1 MFLSSAMNFVSF
13 LFVFVFVVVFSFAL
27 ALSLLSASVQC
38 YKGGT
43 AERTITW
50 LPGILWH
57 LQVTIFSFARA
68 SRILIL
74 YYEKWLI
81 INSAIFSNSC
91 PVIAEMHL
99 LSQRFPWRAVNSQWA
114 RGRKVSNLI
123 CWVQTHRGRVV
134 FLLLASFPTVFF
146 TTQEH
151 STTIPL
157 QPFEEDEISRFL
169 CQMNFWGKTVLHIYG

>member
-13 LFVFVFVVVFSFAL
+13 LFVFVVVVVFSFAL

-50 LPGILWH
+50 LPNLSR
-57 LQVTIFSFARA
+57 LQVTIFSFARERA
-68 SRILIL
+68 SLILIL
-74 YYEKWLI
+74 YYEKCLI

-91 PVIAEMHL
+91 PVIAEMHI
-99 LSQRFPWRAVNSQWA
+99 LSRRFPWRAVNSQWA

-151 STTIPL
+151 STTISVTFWRRWD
-157 QPFEEDEISRFL
+157 FEVLVPNEFL
-169 CQMNFWGKTVLHIYG
+169 G

>member
-1 MFLSSAMNFVSF
+1 MFLSSAMKFVSF

-38 YKGGT
+38 YKGEQPN
-43 AERTITW
+43 AR
-50 LPGILWH
+50 LSDYQILSR

-91 PVIAEMHL
+91 PVIAEMHI
-99 LSQRFPWRAVNSQWA
+99 LSQRFPWRAVNSQCA
-114 RGRKVSNLI
+114 CGRKVSNLI

-151 STTIPL
+151 STTISVTFWRRWD
-157 QPFEEDEISRFL
+157 FEVLVPNEFL
-169 CQMNFWGKTVLHIYG
+169 G